1 MADHDPRFVTSTAAA
16 VKSALS
22 AHLAPQQRYALVE
35 FPDYDNIGDS
45 LIWLGALRTLRYIS
59 GNYPSYVTTTTDY
72 DPRELEAA
80 CPEGPIFL
88 QGGGNWGDLYP
99 GFQLFR
105 ERLLA
110 DLPHR
115 KFVQLPQSIHFE
127 TEEPL
132 QRAAKAVRTHGD
144 FSMLV
149 RDFKS
154 QEIAEDRLGIAAQ
167 LVPDCAFGLGVQR
180 RVPSKQPVLYFM
192 RDDKEAVTDHSL
204 MAGNPSIDWPKETAK
219 ELRAIYETS
228 RTASLLRVEMNRQ
241 RRRVRF
247 FEAVAQMRLSKGSEI
262 LSRGEV
268 VVCDRL
274 HAHILCVLLDIPHVA
289 LDNSTGKVGEFYR
302 AWTHGSAAAN
312 YAPDVATAHEM
323 LRRIEPLTA

>member
-1 MADHDPRFVTSTAAA
+1 MASA
-16 VKSALS
+16 VRSALS
-22 AHLAPQQRYALVE
+22 QHLGPEQRYALVE

-45 LIWLGALRTLRYIS
+45 LIWLGALTQMRVIS
-59 GNYPSYVTTTTDY
+59 GNYPSYVTTVTDY

-127 TEEPL
+127 TEAPL
-132 QRAAKAVRTHGD
+132 LRAARAVQTHAH

-149 RDFKS
+149 RDVAS
-154 QEIAEDRLGIAAQ
+154 QKFAADRLGVDAR
-167 LVPDCAFGLGVQR
+167 LVPDCAFGLGNQQR
-180 RVPSKQPVLYFM
+180 SASQQPVLYFM

-204 MAGNPSIDWPKETAK
+204 MAGNPSIDWPKETAE
-219 ELRAIYETS
+219 ELRAIYKAS
-228 RTASLLRVEMNRQ
+228 RAESLLRVEMNRY

-247 FEAVAQMRLSKGSEI
+247 FEAVAQMRLRKGSEI

-274 HAHILCVLLDIPHVA
+274 HAHILCVLLNIPHVA

-302 AWTHGSAAAN
+302 AWTHGSAVAN
-312 YAPDVATAHEM
+312 YAPDVATAREM
-323 LRRIEPLTA
+323 LKRIEPVPA